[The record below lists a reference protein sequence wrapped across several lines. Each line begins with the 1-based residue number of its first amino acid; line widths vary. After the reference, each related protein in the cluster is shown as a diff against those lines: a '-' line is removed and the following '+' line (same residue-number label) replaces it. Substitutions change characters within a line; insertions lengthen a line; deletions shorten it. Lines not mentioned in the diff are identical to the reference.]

1 MKQMGEMQQAQRRIV
16 DMDLKLKSLE
26 TSLGR
31 QQLSQDLSF
40 FKIDKHDLLKKIE
53 FLHFFNHNPLRN

>member
-40 FKIDKHDLLKKIE
+40 FKIDKHDLLKKNRI
-53 FLHFFNHNPLRN
+53 FALF

>member
-40 FKIDKHDLLKKIE
+40 FKIDKHDL
-53 FLHFFNHNPLRN
+53 